1 MTSGN
6 FITLALIIGF
16 GYMMFKGGGCCG
28 SHGGHKKDHEGHEEG
43 KDEKPEIGP
52 GENKV
57 EQK

>member
-1 MTSGN
+1 MTFGN
-6 FITLALIIGF
+6 VITLVLVVGF

-28 SHGGHKKDHEGHEEG
+28 SHGGHKGHNEEG